1 MRGVAVCSIHLLAKT
16 VGYCRA
22 FELCVVI
29 DARRAEALGLVGIGA
44 TPSLRCATTKDRLP
58 PDAVACLRP
67 SKVGKQ
73 GMKSRSRC
81 KGGTAKKGRESRR
94 RRRHWAGRPVSS
106 HLRRGDCLVIWELDR
121 LDRRKIALLS
131 FVMFRTQNTEV

>member
-22 FELCVVI
+22 FELCDVI

-58 PDAVACLRP
+58 A
-67 SKVGKQ
+67 
-73 GMKSRSRC
+73 
-81 KGGTAKKGRESRR
+81 
-94 RRRHWAGRPVSS
+94 
-106 HLRRGDCLVIWELDR
+106 
-121 LDRRKIALLS
+121 
-131 FVMFRTQNTEV
+131 

>member
-22 FELCVVI
+22 FELCDVI
-29 DARRAEALGLVGIGA
+29 DARRAEALGLV
-44 TPSLRCATTKDRLP
+44 
-58 PDAVACLRP
+58 
-67 SKVGKQ
+67 
-73 GMKSRSRC
+73 
-81 KGGTAKKGRESRR
+81 GTAKKGRESRR